1 MGNNTFKRVE
11 VKYLL
16 NQEQKAA
23 VYQAMQSH
31 MEEDKFGNS
40 TIRNIYF
47 DKPDFQLIR
56 ASLEKPIYKEKLR
69 VRSYKRVDEND
80 KVFVELKKKYD
91 GVVYKRRISMT
102 EKEASDYLG
111 GNSESK
117 RNDQI
122 SKEIDYFLDFYG
134 DIKAKVFIS
143 YDRSA
148 YFDKENPN
156 LRMTFDENILWR
168 TDDLSLCKEVYGK
181 PILKDGE
188 ALLEIKSAGSIPIWL
203 AETLSK
209 NNIYKVSFSKYGKA
223 YNQILEERMKGCEN
237 NEYIH

>member
-56 ASLEKPIYKEKLR
+56 DSLEKPIYKEKLR

-111 GNSESK
+111 GNSESPK
-117 RNDQI
+117 NDQI

-168 TDDLSLCKEVYGK
+168 TDDLSLGKEVYGK

-223 YNQILEERMKGCEN
+223 YNQILKERKEGREN